1 MTHPLLRSTFIL
13 TLGILA
19 LPSPVFAAQH
29 CTSIEFDAERLACYD
44 AFFRTD
50 VGSPSLSVLDD
61 SASGEEYAVTPL
73 EERVPPEFDDVGDLF
88 AIRPHHPNYVLP
100 FTHNFDADFEDYG
113 PLGRT
118 FVENEIKM
126 QISLKTPLARDLWL
140 GSSVWFAYTQQSYW
154 QLYAEDIASAPF
166 RETNYQPE
174 VFWRIPLDREFLGWR
189 AKEINLGIN
198 HQSNGQTQRLSRSWN
213 RFIAEAVFERG
224 GFEASVRAWHRFEED
239 PEDDD
244 NPDIEDFMGRAQF
257 GLSYERGQQ
266 TYSINV
272 INNLRSNRNRSGVE
286 LNWMFP
292 LVEHV
297 KGYVQYYSG
306 YGENLFD
313 ADNYVN
319 RIGIGFALNNGR

>member
-1 MTHPLLRSTFIL
+1 MQSLLRSTFVVTVALL
-13 TLGILA
+13 TL
-19 LPSPVFAAQH
+19 PSRLLAAQH
-29 CTSIEFDAERLACYD
+29 CTSIEYDAERLACYD
-44 AFFRTD
+44 AYFST
-50 VGSPSLSVLDD
+50 VGESLPVAVLEE
-61 SASGEEYAVTPL
+61 SADQSEYTVTPL
-73 EERVPPEFDDVGDLF
+73 EERLPAELDETGDLF
-88 AIRPHHPNYVLP
+88 AIRPHHPNYILP
-100 FTHNFDADFEDYG
+100 FTHNFDSDFENYG
-113 PLGRT
+113 PIGRT
-118 FVENEIKM
+118 FVDEEIKM

-140 GSSVWFAYTQQSYW
+140 GSSLWFAYTQQSYW
-154 QLYAEDIASAPF
+154 QLYAEDFASAPF

-174 VFWRIPLDREFLGWR
+174 IFWRVPLDREVFGWR

-213 RFIAEAVFERG
+213 RFIAEAVFDRG
-224 GFEASVRAWHRFEED
+224 GFEASIRAWHRFEED
-239 PEDDD
+239 AENDD

-257 GLSYERGQQ
+257 GLSYERGKQ

-272 INNLRSNRNRSGVE
+272 VNNLRSNDNRSGVE

-313 ADNYVN
+313 AENYVN